1 MIIFAVR
8 KYKHSNT
15 QQLDPTL
22 FTRGIFIGFLAACPI
37 GAVAILCI
45 HRTISNG
52 FWPGLVMGIGS
63 AFGDFVY
70 AIIAGFSISFIAD
83 FLTDHRTILGILGG
97 ILMIFLGIKII
108 TTHPA
113 KQMREQRSKTY
124 KNKFFNDFMASFALT
139 ISNPLTIIVFS
150 GLFMASDLVTMT
162 YAETTLTLAGVIV
175 GAMAWWVLL
184 VSIINIFRK
193 KVRLRHI
200 LWINRITGT
209 CVCIF
214 GTSVILLVTVFKDRL

>member
-1 MIIFAVR
+1 MDPILVIKGII
-8 KYKHSNT
+8 
-15 QQLDPTL
+15 
-22 FTRGIFIGFLAACPI
+22 IGFLAACPI

-70 AIIAGFSISFIAD
+70 AIITGFSISFISD
-83 FLTDHRTILGILGG
+83 FLTSHRTILGIIGG
-97 ILMIFLGIKII
+97 ILMICLGIKII
-108 TTHPA
+108 RTHPA

-139 ISNPLTIIVFS
+139 VSNPLTIIAFS
-150 GLFMASDLVTMT
+150 GLFMAAGSVSISYL
-162 YAETTLTLAGVIV
+162 ETTITLAGVIL
-175 GAMAWWVLL
+175 GAMLWWLLL

-193 KVRLRHI
+193 KVHLRHI

-214 GTSVILLVTVFKDRL
+214 GTSIILLVTVFTDKL